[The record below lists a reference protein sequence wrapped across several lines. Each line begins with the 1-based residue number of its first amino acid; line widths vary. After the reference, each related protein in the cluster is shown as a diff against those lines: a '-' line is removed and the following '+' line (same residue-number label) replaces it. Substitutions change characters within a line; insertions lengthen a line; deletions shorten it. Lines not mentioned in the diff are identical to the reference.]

1 MQLSKRSRSDGLPL
15 PPTHTSSQL
24 PCELTTAT
32 SAKSFNSTKHPLSHL
47 LKGCIDSCC
56 CCNKLPQ
63 TQWLK
68 TTQLY
73 CLTILE
79 ISSPAWVLRARI
91 EMLIGL
97 RSFWRSEGRISFLVF
112 IGSGEASCILRLMGS
127 SSVFRV
133 HHLILC
139 SSNPFSF
146 CLCPSSSLL

>member
-1 MQLSKRSRSDGLPL
+1 MSDSVRPHRWQ
-15 PPTHTSSQL
+15 PTRL
-24 PCELTTAT
+24 PCPWDSPGKNTGELQ
-32 SAKSFNSTKHPLSHL
+32 F
-47 LKGCIDSCC
+47 
-56 CCNKLPQ
+56 
-63 TQWLK
+63 WLK

-91 EMLIGL
+91 ELLIGL

-112 IGSGEASCILRLMGS
+112 IRSGEASCILWLMGS

-146 CLCPSSSLL
+146 CLCPSCLSFIRTLLITLSPRE